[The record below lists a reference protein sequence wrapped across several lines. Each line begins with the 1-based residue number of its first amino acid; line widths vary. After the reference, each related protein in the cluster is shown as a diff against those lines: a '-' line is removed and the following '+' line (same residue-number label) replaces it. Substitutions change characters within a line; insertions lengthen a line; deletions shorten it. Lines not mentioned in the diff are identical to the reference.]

1 MACPF
6 RKETCRKAPTARELP
21 RLPPR
26 PVPGC
31 QPVPRHYPLYRQA
44 TFPNIVHTVYAAI
57 LREINTKGEDSR
69 FEKVER
75 GRFALSLKH

>member
-6 RKETCRKAPTARELP
+6 RKETCRKAHAARELS

-26 PVPGC
+26 PVPGR

-44 TFPNIVHTVYAAI
+44 AFPNVVHTVNAAI
-57 LREINTKGEDSR
+57 IREIATKGDDSR

-75 GRFALSLKH
+75 GKFALGLKR